1 MIQEVLTPLFSEG
14 GGASKVDPPLGKL
27 QNLNSFGTQI
37 PYVSFTNKY
46 KMIQDDLT
54 LQFSGRGG
62 LLQPP
67 SLWVNP
73 SQLIKKNRPKT
84 LSPQFSKNIFDQNIF
99 NQKKF

>member
-1 MIQEVLTPLFSEG
+1 MIQEVLTQLISG

-54 LQFSGRGG
+54 LQFSGGEVFYSHPPFG
-62 LLQPP
+62 LTLPRDERYYRLSITIAIIFYYHYR
-67 SLWVNP
+67 SL
-73 SQLIKKNRPKT
+73 S
-84 LSPQFSKNIFDQNIF
+84 F
-99 NQKKF
+99 